1 VNPVR
6 AIEAVMD
13 GFRVMPMLEAASIG
27 DIFVTVTGDLNVLDR
42 AHLERIKDGAI
53 IANSGHFNDEI
64 NIPALEQLATGGHR
78 TVKDFVEEY
87 AFGDGRT
94 VYLLADG
101 RLVNLSAAEGHPAS
115 VMDMS
120 FANQAL
126 GAEYMLQQVHEA
138 NGLQPKVYTIPSDID
153 REIARLKLTAM
164 GIAIDTLT
172 PEQEEYLGAW
182 ESGT

>member
-1 VNPVR
+1 
-6 AIEAVMD
+6 MD
-13 GFRVMPMLEAASIG
+13 GFRVMPMTQAAAIG
-27 DIFVTVTGDLNVLDR
+27 DLFVSVTGNLHVIDR
-42 AHLERIKDGAI
+42 EHMERMKDGAV

-64 NIPALEQLATGGHR
+64 NIPALEALATGGHR
-78 TVKDFVEEY
+78 PARDFVEEY
-87 AFGDGRT
+87 TLADGRHL
-94 VYLLADG
+94 YLLAEG

-126 GAEYMLQQVHEA
+126 GAEHMLKQASE
-138 NGLQPKVYTIPSDID
+138 LQPQVYTIPADID

-164 GIAIDTLT
+164 GIGIDTLT
-172 PEQEEYLGAW
+172 PEQEQYLGAW